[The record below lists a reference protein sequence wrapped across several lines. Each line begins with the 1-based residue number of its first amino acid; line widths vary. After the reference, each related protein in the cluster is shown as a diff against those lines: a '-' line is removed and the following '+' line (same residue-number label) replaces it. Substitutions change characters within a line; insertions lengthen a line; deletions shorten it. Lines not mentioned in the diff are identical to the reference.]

1 MMLLQF
7 GNMNKELAKY
17 NTKLFAEKVLPT
29 AQPHPF
35 GVGRP
40 LVAGADESGRAGRV
54 AGLHRGARGGV
65 TRAGATPA
73 IRERREEHMK
83 RGFVD
88 LLAAGGFA
96 AVAVFSGLPVRAAEP
111 MTLSSSAYQDGAM
124 LDVKN
129 AGNLKDMPSCPAD
142 AGNVSPPLAWTN
154 APDTAKSFALTIVDP
169 EGGGGAGFIHTVVYG
184 IPASVTGFAEGEL
197 SNPSDKFIGG
207 KNAKDMATYFGPCPP
222 ATFGMHHYAYILF
235 ATDIDPKAPELKPG
249 MTRDELL
256 TVLKGHTKATAGL
269 VLRFKHP

>member
-1 MMLLQF
+1 
-7 GNMNKELAKY
+7 
-17 NTKLFAEKVLPT
+17 
-29 AQPHPF
+29 
-35 GVGRP
+35 
-40 LVAGADESGRAGRV
+40 
-54 AGLHRGARGGV
+54 
-65 TRAGATPA
+65 
-73 IRERREEHMK
+73 
-83 RGFVD
+83 
-88 LLAAGGFA
+88 
-96 AVAVFSGLPVRAAEP
+96 
-111 MTLSSSAYQDGAM
+111 MTLSSSAYQDGAIWTSR
-124 LDVKN
+124 L
-129 AGNLKDMPSCPAD
+129 PATSKTCR
-142 AGNVSPPLAWTN
+142 AAPPTPGTSRRRWPDQHA
-154 APDTAKSFALTIVDP
+154 DTAKSFVLTIVDP
-169 EGGGGAGFIHTVVYG
+169 EGGGGAGFIHMVVYG